1 MAKVL
6 ISLPDELLE
15 RLDREATRRNDTRS
29 GFLQKAARRE
39 LGWPDPAVVESALER
54 GRTALA
60 KLDLDSAA
68 AIRRSRDELD
78 ERDRRR

>member
-15 RLDREATRRNDTRS
+15 RLDGEAERRAETRS
-29 GFLQKAARRE
+29 GFIREAVSRE
-39 LGWPDPAVVESALER
+39 LGWPDERTIEAALER
-54 GRTALA
+54 GRGALA
-60 KLDLDSAA
+60 TLSLDSAA
-68 AIRRSRDELD
+68 AIRTTRDELD